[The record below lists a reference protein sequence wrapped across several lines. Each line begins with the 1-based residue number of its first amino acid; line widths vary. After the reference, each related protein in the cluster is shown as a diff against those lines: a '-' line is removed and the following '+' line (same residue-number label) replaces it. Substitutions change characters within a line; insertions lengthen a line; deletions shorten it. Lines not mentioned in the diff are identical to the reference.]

1 MCGERSRQGYSACR
15 QERRKRKSLRQIK
28 RKRLGSRLKLLQ
40 MDLRKVTRNKG
51 KMLRRLKIL
60 RISSIQTPLM
70 GRRNHRQFEW
80 PSSIAKVWYA
90 SWKSSGYF
98 VVDPASTK
106 PPFVMVLPPLNV
118 TGALNIGHA
127 LMVVIEVF
135 TVNAFTDKDSCRLST
150 DSHLQVVGCVKCLS
164 CAVEVCTGYLFIR
177 EYFVVLK

>member
-1 MCGERSRQGYSACR
+1 M
-15 QERRKRKSLRQIK
+15 
-28 RKRLGSRLKLLQ
+28 
-40 MDLRKVTRNKG
+40 
-51 KMLRRLKIL
+51 
-60 RISSIQTPLM
+60 
-70 GRRNHRQFEW
+70 
-80 PSSIAKVWYA
+80 
-90 SWKSSGYF
+90 
-98 VVDPASTK
+98 VDPASTK

-177 EYFVVLK
+177 LYLLQFSFISEYFFSIWVGVGAMIFSFEGMTI